1 MTRGIKGATRKLDLT
16 ITEDPRQ
23 AGYELVG
30 RVTVGPPVNGRQQ
43 ARVVWVVNTLDGGE
57 VGKAIQENAV
67 VAGSLDGEWR
77 RVGDI
82 VSEAAAQGIE
92 KLFQNKT
99 NLGTNLGSAPDFTR
113 NPNLQQVP
121 ARAPPPLNS

>member
-1 MTRGIKGATRKLDLT
+1 MRKLDLT

-23 AGYELVG
+23 AGYEVVG
-30 RVTVGPPVNGRQQ
+30 WVTAGPPVNGRQQ
-43 ARVVWVVNTLDGGE
+43 ARVVWVVNTLDGCE

-67 VAGSLDGEWR
+67 IAGSLDGEWR
-77 RVGDI
+77 LIDYI

-92 KLFQNKT
+92 KLFPNKP
-99 NLGTNLGSAPDFTR
+99 NLGTNFGSATDFTR

-121 ARAPPPLNS
+121 GRAPPPPNS